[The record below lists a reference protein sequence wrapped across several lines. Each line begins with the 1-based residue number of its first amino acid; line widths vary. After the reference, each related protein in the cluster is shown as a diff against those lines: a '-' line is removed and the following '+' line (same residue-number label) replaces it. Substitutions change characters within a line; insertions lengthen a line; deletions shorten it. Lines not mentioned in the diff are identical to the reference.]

1 MCFIDTFYC
10 GYRGRNVSSCED
22 SEGEGNMPGSAVRSG
37 GKQSFSYLDTAMA
50 KEVEALAAR
59 IMLPDDSSD
68 ALEAGVIFY

>member
-1 MCFIDTFYC
+1 
-10 GYRGRNVSSCED
+10 
-22 SEGEGNMPGSAVRSG
+22 MPGSAVRSG